1 MRESKAKNVI
11 KNFSNKPFD
20 FVLLAVVF
28 IMLAL
33 GLIMVMSAS
42 SPKSISETG
51 NSYEY
56 VKTQALSA
64 TLGIV
69 AMFIISKMDY
79 RIFKKF
85 DKIIYIVVIVLLAA
99 VALVGSSSGRSKKM
113 DKFRLFKFSTIR
125 SCKNRFNYF
134 LCRTSYKK

>member
-113 DKFRLFKFSTIR
+113 DRFKIYDISTIR
-125 SCKNRFNYF
+125 NGKVFYDNF
-134 LCRTSYKK
+134 LCRNTCKK